1 MVGRPLVTKNPPV
14 KVTDPAD
21 VVTVTLRAPI
31 VAVPA
36 ITKVADCKVAVPAPM
51 IEAVTPVPLM
61 LIEVIFNRFVPASC
75 TVRV

>member
-1 MVGRPLVTKNPPV
+1 MVGELLVTKNAPG
-14 KVTDPAD
+14 KVTDPVD
-21 VVTVTLRAPI
+21 VVTVTLRAPG

-36 ITKVADCKVAVPAPM
+36 ITKLADCKVAVPAPM
-51 IEAVTPVPLM
+51 IDAVTPVPLT